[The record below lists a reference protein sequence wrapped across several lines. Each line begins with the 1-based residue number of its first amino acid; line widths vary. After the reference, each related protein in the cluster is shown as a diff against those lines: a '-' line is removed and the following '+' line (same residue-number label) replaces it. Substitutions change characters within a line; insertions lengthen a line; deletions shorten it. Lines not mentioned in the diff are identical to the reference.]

1 MMEKLKKQPIELWF
15 GLIATGA
22 YFIEQDKTLL
32 IMGLIYLTTAKI
44 LLEMRQK

>member
-1 MMEKLKKQPIELWF
+1 MIEKIISKPAELWF

-32 IMGLIYLTTAKI
+32 IMGLIYLATAKI

>member
-32 IMGLIYLTTAKI
+32 IMGLIYLATAKI